1 MLDVAAGITAPAGMR
16 ATGPTEGRTV
26 KTLVLMRHAK
36 SSWESPGLA
45 DHDRP
50 LNDRGREDAPRMGRR
65 LVERGIEPDVIIT
78 STAER
83 ARSTAALVAAELGT
97 PARRVIADERL
108 YAASVD
114 TLLRVIRSL
123 DRRVATAML
132 VGHNPEM
139 TELATRFSKSA
150 EAMPTAA
157 IAVFTFGTDS
167 WAEVRTA
174 TSTGN
179 AAAAPVEVT
188 FDAPDRSHDRYR

>member
-1 MLDVAAGITAPAGMR
+1 M
-16 ATGPTEGRTV
+16 

-36 SSWESPGLA
+36 SSWDSPGLV

-50 LNDRGREDAPRMGRR
+50 LNDLGRQDAPRMGRR
-65 LVERGIEPDVIIT
+65 LFERGIEPDVIVT

-83 ARSTAALVAAELGT
+83 ARSTAALVAGELRT
-97 PARRVIADERL
+97 PARRIVADERL

-114 TLLRVIRSL
+114 TMLRVIRSL
-123 DRRVATAML
+123 DDRLSVAML

-139 TELATRFSKSA
+139 TDLATRFSKGA

-157 IAVFTFGTDS
+157 IAVFTFDAAS
-167 WAEVRTA
+167 WADVRTA
-174 TSTGN
+174 TSAGDV
-179 AAAAPVEVT
+179 AVVPVAVM

>member
-1 MLDVAAGITAPAGMR
+1 MR
-16 ATGPTEGRTV
+16 ATDPTEGRSV

-36 SSWESPGLA
+36 SSWDSPGLV

-50 LNDRGREDAPRMGRR
+50 LNDVGKQDAPRMGRR
-65 LVERGIEPDVIIT
+65 LADRGVEPGVIIT

-83 ARSTAALVAAELGT
+83 ARSTAALVAGELGT

-114 TLLRVIRSL
+114 TMLRVIRSL
-123 DRRVATAML
+123 DDRLAVAML

-139 TELATRFSKSA
+139 TELATRFSKTA

-157 IAVFTFGTDS
+157 IAVFTFDAAS
-167 WAEVRTA
+167 WADLRTA
-174 TSTGN
+174 TSAGRGG
-179 AAAAPVEVT
+179 AAPIGVT
-188 FDAPDRSHDRYR
+188 FDAPDRSHDWNR

>member
-1 MLDVAAGITAPAGMR
+1 VR
-16 ATGPTEGRTV
+16 ANGPTEGRIV
-26 KTLVLMRHAK
+26 KTLVLMRHAT
-36 SSWESPGLA
+36 SSWDSPGLV

-50 LNDRGREDAPRMGRR
+50 LNDHGREDAPRMGRR

-83 ARSTAALVAAELGT
+83 ARSTAALVAGQLGT
-97 PARRVIADERL
+97 PARRIIADERL

-114 TLLRVIRSL
+114 TMMRVIRSL
-123 DRRVATAML
+123 DDRLAVAML

-157 IAVFTFGTDS
+157 IAVFTFDAAS
-167 WAEVRTA
+167 WADVRTT
-174 TSTGN
+174 TSAGRV
-179 AAAAPVEVT
+179 AAAPVGVT
-188 FDAPDRSHDRYR
+188 FDAPDRSHDRNR

>member
-1 MLDVAAGITAPAGMR
+1 MR

-36 SSWESPGLA
+36 SSWDSPGLV

-50 LNDRGREDAPRMGRR
+50 LNDLGKQDAPRMGRR

-83 ARSTAALVAAELGT
+83 ARSTAALVAGELGT
-97 PARRVIADERL
+97 PARRIIADERL

-114 TLLRVIRSL
+114 TMLRVIRSL
-123 DRRVATAML
+123 DNRLAVAML

-139 TELATRFSKSA
+139 TELATRFSKAA

-157 IAVFTFGTDS
+157 IAVFTFDAAS
-167 WAEVRTA
+167 WADVRTA
-174 TSTGN
+174 TSAGR
-179 AAAAPVEVT
+179 AAAAPVGVT
-188 FDAPDRSHDRYR
+188 FDAPDRTHDRNR